1 MTRTRCKHLLV
12 CFLVMIAEFRK
23 ANGCTLCAS
32 VKLVSTFREDFA
44 NPWVNVITSGRLGKA
59 TLSPDGAGLT
69 EFTVGQVFRKP
80 KGWADAQV
88 LAFDKY
94 LPGGEKGPD
103 SVTVLLGNWEKNRL
117 VPMRA
122 IRLES
127 FKSLPVIQNQV
138 AQKSTPDARF
148 LVEIFPRLILREP
161 ELASDAFMEW
171 AKAEDNLVA
180 AAARKLPPDLVR
192 GLLQEQANPSE
203 RLGLLSFLLGCCG
216 SLDRDS
222 AFLDQALQSKDP
234 RWRNARDG
242 LLAGLVLLN
251 PTLGWKRALE
261 SLSSPMRPLTE
272 RLATL
277 RALKMLHSTGLKE
290 YRELESVEMVET
302 VEKALGQKDLADI
315 AIDYLRSWKQS
326 RLENQVLSSFP
337 AKGEGPLLS
346 RSILQYAISFRERPT
361 CAAFL
366 EKVKKDQPE
375 LVQEIEQIYGH
386 SP

>member
-94 LPGGEKGPD
+94 LPGGEKTPD

-148 LVEIFPRLILREP
+148 LVEIFP
-161 ELASDAFMEW
+161 D
-171 AKAEDNLVA
+171 
-180 AAARKLPPDLVR
+180 
-192 GLLQEQANPSE
+192 
-203 RLGLLSFLLGCCG
+203 
-216 SLDRDS
+216 
-222 AFLDQALQSKDP
+222 
-234 RWRNARDG
+234 
-242 LLAGLVLLN
+242 
-251 PTLGWKRALE
+251 
-261 SLSSPMRPLTE
+261 
-272 RLATL
+272 
-277 RALKMLHSTGLKE
+277 
-290 YRELESVEMVET
+290 
-302 VEKALGQKDLADI
+302 
-315 AIDYLRSWKQS
+315 
-326 RLENQVLSSFP
+326 
-337 AKGEGPLLS
+337 
-346 RSILQYAISFRERPT
+346 
-361 CAAFL
+361 
-366 EKVKKDQPE
+366 
-375 LVQEIEQIYGH
+375 
-386 SP
+386 